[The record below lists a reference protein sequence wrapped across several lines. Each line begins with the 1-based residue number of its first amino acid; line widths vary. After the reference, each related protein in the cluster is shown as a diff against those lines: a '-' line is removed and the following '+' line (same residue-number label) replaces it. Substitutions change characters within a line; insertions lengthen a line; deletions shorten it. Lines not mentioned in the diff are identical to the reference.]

1 MLTNR
6 ECRKINRNLRLDYH
20 ISDSCERHSC
30 VLYDTPVVT
39 KRTDLKSG
47 VSLYTLET
55 GGWKTQLTKRVMH
68 EVINNCMACN
78 HVDISMSDSELWFHD
93 PSGNTFWVGDSLTV
107 NKMGYVNDYD
117 YA

>member
-6 ECRKINRNLRLDYH
+6 ECRKINRNLRLDYP
-20 ISDSCERHSC
+20 ISDSSERHSC

-47 VSLYTLET
+47 VSLYTLQT
-55 GGWKTQLTKRVMH
+55 GGWKTQLTKKVMG
-68 EVINNCMACN
+68 EVVSRCMT
-78 HVDISMSDSELWFHD
+78 HSVYISMSDGDLWFHD
-93 PSGNTFWVGDSLTV
+93 PKGYMFWVGDSLTV
-107 NKMGYVNDYD
+107 NKYGYVNDYD

>member
-6 ECRKINRNLRLDYH
+6 ECRKISRYLKQGYH
-20 ISDSCERHSC
+20 ISDSCERHSYY
-30 VLYDTPVVT
+30 LHGTAVVT

-55 GGWKTQLTKRVMH
+55 GGWKTQLTKRVMY
-68 EVINNCMACN
+68 EVISKCMT
-78 HVDISMSDSELWFHD
+78 HSVYISMSDGDLWFHD

-107 NKMGYVNDYD
+107 NKYGYVNDYD

>member
-6 ECRKINRNLRLDYH
+6 ECRKISEYLKQGYH
-20 ISDSCERHSC
+20 ISDSCERHSYY
-30 VLYDTPVVT
+30 LHGTAVVT

-55 GGWKTQLTKRVMH
+55 GGWKTQLTKKVMY
-68 EVINNCMACN
+68 EVINNCMT
-78 HVDISMSDSELWFHD
+78 HSVYISMSDGDLWFHD

-107 NKMGYVNDYD
+107 NKYGYVNDYD

>member
-6 ECRKINRNLRLDYH
+6 ECRKISKYLKQGYH
-20 ISDSCERHSC
+20 ISDSCERHSYY
-30 VLYDTPVVT
+30 LHGTAVVT

-55 GGWKTQLTKRVMH
+55 GGWKTQLTKKVMY
-68 EVINNCMACN
+68 EVINNCMT
-78 HVDISMSDSELWFHD
+78 HSVYISMSDGDLWFHD

-107 NKMGYVNDYD
+107 NKYGYVNDYD

>member
-6 ECRKINRNLRLDYH
+6 ECRKISRYLKQGYH
-20 ISDSCERHSC
+20 ISDSCERHSYY
-30 VLYDTPVVT
+30 LHGTAVVT

-47 VSLYTLET
+47 VSLYTLQT
-55 GGWKTQLTKRVMH
+55 GGWKTQLTKKVMY
-68 EVINNCMACN
+68 EVINNCMT
-78 HVDISMSDSELWFHD
+78 HSVYISMSDGDLWFHD

-107 NKMGYVNDYD
+107 NKYGYVNDYD

>member
-6 ECRKINRNLRLDYH
+6 ECRKISRYLKQGYH
-20 ISDSCERHSC
+20 ISDSCERHSYY
-30 VLYDTPVVT
+30 LHGTAVVT

-55 GGWKTQLTKRVMH
+55 GGWKTQLTKKVMY
-68 EVINNCMACN
+68 EVINNCMT
-78 HVDISMSDSELWFHD
+78 HSVYISMSDGDLWFHD

-107 NKMGYVNDYD
+107 NKYGYVNDYD

>member
-6 ECRKINRNLRLDYH
+6 ECRKISKYLKQGYH
-20 ISDSCERHSC
+20 ISDSCERHSYY
-30 VLYDTPVVT
+30 LHGTAVVT

-47 VSLYTLET
+47 VSLYTLQT
-55 GGWKTQLTKRVMH
+55 GGWKTQLTKKVMY
-68 EVINNCMACN
+68 EVINNCMT
-78 HVDISMSDSELWFHD
+78 HSVYISMSDGDLWFHD

-107 NKMGYVNDYD
+107 NKYGYVNDYD